1 MEPIHRRVAGLDVHR
16 MKHVITVLI
25 EGEDGSITKHT
36 REFGDFKCD
45 MKALIGWLTECQ
57 IELVILESTGIYWKS
72 VFAHLEA
79 AGIPA
84 WVVSMPT
91 TSSMYPDIRL
101 TWPTPN
107 GWPNWDTLARV
118 AG

>member
-36 REFGDFKCD
+36 REFGGFKRD
-45 MKALIGWLTECQ
+45 MKALIGWLTECRV
-57 IELVILESTGIYWKS
+57 ELVILESTGIYWKS

-84 WVVSMPT
+84 WPQ
-91 TSSMYPDIRL
+91 DRC
-101 TWPTPN
+101 
-107 GWPNWDTLARV
+107 GRFRV
-118 AG
+118 AGPTGTLWPGSG